1 MSTTFLEARLNA
13 IYFQSMQQRFHL
25 ASLRAIEA
33 NELATARVFQRKSAE
48 CHIVSVRCRDA
59 MRLTVAGKRRSD

>member
-1 MSTTFLEARLNA
+1 MLDSPRVSA
-13 IYFQSMQQRFHL
+13 IHFQDMQQRFHI

-33 NELATARVFQRKSAE
+33 NELAIARVFQRKAAE

-59 MRLTVAGKRRSD
+59 LRLTANVKPR